1 MIRKKKKV
9 KYYPLYLINADE
21 LRYMARDNN
30 KVNKYPF
37 AYYFK

>member
-1 MIRKKKKV
+1 MTKKKKKV

-21 LRYMARDNN
+21 LRYMASDNN

-37 AYYFK
+37 AWFNK